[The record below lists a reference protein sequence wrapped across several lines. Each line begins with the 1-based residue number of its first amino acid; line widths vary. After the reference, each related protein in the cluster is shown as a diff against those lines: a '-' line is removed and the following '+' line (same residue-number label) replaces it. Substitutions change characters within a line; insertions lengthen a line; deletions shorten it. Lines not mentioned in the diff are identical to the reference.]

1 MAHSIE
7 DQSEVMYPLTLTE
20 DNPDLMATSEKKIGL
35 GKIGKKPRRVCTDC
49 GMFVRSTAGWM
60 NHTFLAHNDH
70 KVTGDVL
77 KSTKVAHKV
86 T

>member
-7 DQSEVMYPLTLTE
+7 DQS
-20 DNPDLMATSEKKIGL
+20 DLMATSEKKIGL

-49 GMFVRSTAGWM
+49 GMFVRSTTGWI

-77 KSTKVAHKV
+77 KSTKVAHKEAGHDQLLPPRISR
-86 T
+86 